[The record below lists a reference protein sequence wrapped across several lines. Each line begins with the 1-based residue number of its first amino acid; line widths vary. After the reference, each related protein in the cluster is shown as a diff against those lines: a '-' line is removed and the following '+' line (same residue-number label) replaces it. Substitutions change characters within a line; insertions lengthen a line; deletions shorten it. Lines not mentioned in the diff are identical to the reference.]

1 MTWVL
6 DSSNTTTPTVGTESS
21 LATSTTN
28 ATFVYE
34 VDMSA
39 LASGEVV
46 ELRVKGT
53 TLTGGTA
60 GLMWKATYQ
69 APLVCVRVQ
78 SPPVASDISINVT
91 LKQLSG
97 TARAFPWKLLRV

>member
-1 MTWVL
+1 MSWTL
-6 DSSNTTTPTVGTESS
+6 DSSGTQTATIGTEHS
-21 LATSTTN
+21 LATSTSN

-34 VDMSA
+34 VDLSA
-39 LASGEVV
+39 LAAGEVV

-60 GLMWKATYQ
+60 GQMWKGTYT
-69 APLVCVRVQ
+69 ALLVNVREA

-91 LKQLSG
+91 LKQISG
-97 TARAFPWKLLRV
+97 TGRSFPWKLLRV